1 MGLYQL
7 KYPFDIYR
15 SIRAT
20 GMLRFD
26 KYLQLSTENNSFASA
41 AENEK
46 RISLRLEYIY
56 DNTHDAA
63 INIKHGTRYK
73 FYTEMINE
81 FNLEFIDG
89 FNFDTSKGITGI
101 IGFDARHY
109 IPILRKS
116 ILAFRGAGATS
127 FGSQKMLY

>member
-15 SIRAT
+15 SVRAT

-41 AENEK
+41 HENEK

-63 INIKHGTRYK
+63 LNIKHGTRYK
-73 FYTEMINE
+73 FYTEVINN

-89 FNFDTSKGITGI
+89 FNFDASKGFTGI

-109 IPILRKS
+109 LRIKRNF
-116 ILAFRGAGATS
+116 I
-127 FGSQKMLY
+127 